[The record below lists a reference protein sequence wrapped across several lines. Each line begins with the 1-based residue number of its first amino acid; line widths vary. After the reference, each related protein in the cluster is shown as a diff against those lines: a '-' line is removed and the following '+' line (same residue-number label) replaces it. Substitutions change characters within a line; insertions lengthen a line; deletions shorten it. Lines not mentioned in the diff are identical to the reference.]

1 MRTLSLP
8 LSPVSIPFPLSACAT
23 LRTKPYEAYPYPV
36 SYIVPLVAI
45 PLQLVSGLSI
55 PHRIV
60 SHRIEHTH
68 THSMSSPPPSEHDAL
83 AQALLAHVQ
92 QHQAAFEQRMNQQQ
106 QEMMAQFQRLVQGT
120 HTAAA
125 ATAPQHQH
133 HPATELPHA
142 LTRHVRAPEPY
153 SGTNEENLKTWLLQE
168 DTYFQLVG
176 VTNHAT
182 RIAQVG
188 LHLKKAALQ
197 FWAQY
202 EVDHNTTWDMFKEA
216 LVLRF
221 RPIENSKI
229 ARTKLYAL
237 RQYGCKDVAD
247 YSEKFRALMENIPD
261 MHVTD
266 QVDHCRRG
274 LVPHLQKELVQH
286 EYDDLSKIM
295 NAAVRVD
302 HMERLVHPT
311 HGGRPFRHGLGGQ
324 FRGGYNAPRGGVAP
338 SSSPASTSSPME
350 LGNINNNNNRG
361 RVPGL
366 SQEEFRRL
374 RTEGKCFRCK
384 KTGHV
389 ANRCPDVKDGL
400 PQRRPPGR
408 VNNVYFS
415 DGEHKDNDDDSNT
428 DSDRLNGSP
437 Q

>member
-1 MRTLSLP
+1 
-8 LSPVSIPFPLSACAT
+8 
-23 LRTKPYEAYPYPV
+23 
-36 SYIVPLVAI
+36 
-45 PLQLVSGLSI
+45 
-55 PHRIV
+55 
-60 SHRIEHTH
+60 
-68 THSMSSPPPSEHDAL
+68 MSSTPASASEHEGL
-83 AQALLAHVQ
+83 AQALFAHMHQ
-92 QHQAAFEQRMNQQQ
+92 QQTAFEQRMNQQQ
-106 QEMMAQFQRLVQGT
+106 QEMMAQFQRLAQGANT
-120 HTAAA
+120 AHTTA
-125 ATAPQHQH
+125 ATAPPNQHQT
-133 HPATELPHA
+133 ARELPHTLA
-142 LTRHVRAPEPY
+142 RHVHAPEPY
-153 SGTNEENLKTWLLQE
+153 SGMQDENLKTWLLQE

-176 VTNHAT
+176 VTDHAT

-229 ARTKLYAL
+229 ARTKLYML
-237 RQYGCKDVAD
+237 CQYGCKDVAD

-266 QVDHCRRG
+266 QVDHYRRG

-286 EYDDLSKIM
+286 EYDDLEKIM

-302 HMERLVHPT
+302 HMEKLVHPT
-311 HGGRPFRHGLGGQ
+311 HGGRPFRQGFGGQ
-324 FRGGYNAPRGGVAP
+324 FRGGFNGQRGGTTP
-338 SSSPASTSSPME
+338 SSSPAPTSSPME

-366 SQEEFRRL
+366 SQEEFRQL
-374 RTEGKCFRCK
+374 RAEGKCFRCK

-389 ANRCPDVKDGL
+389 ANRCPEFKGGAQ
-400 PQRRPPGR
+400 QRRPPGR
-408 VNNVYFS
+408 VNAI
-415 DGEHKDNDDDSNT
+415 DGETQHDNDDDSNT
-428 DSDRLNGSP
+428 EGDRLNGSP